1 MEEEFDSKKVPARFV
16 YCANENCP
24 VGAVCLR
31 RLAYTHVSKELA
43 TIHCVNLAALP
54 ADSAT
59 CPHFLPAIKVK
70 MAWGTSRLLEG
81 LPYEKALAIN
91 RDYPA
96 PRETHHA
103 PKTAAN
109 RRDLPV
115 LWHPYVAPIRPYNR
129 GIRLQVVPF
138 APSRHRHVSQK
149 VVGVGFS
156 PALVQAR
163 PRRGPTETH
172 GRSKGD
178 PGVV

>member
-1 MEEEFDSKKVPARFV
+1 MEEAFDSKKVPARFV

-70 MAWGTSRLLEG
+70 MAWGTSHLLEG

-91 RDYPA
+91 REVRALYPHTTFQ
-96 PRETHHA
+96 RI
-103 PKTAAN
+103 
-109 RRDLPV
+109 RRQEK
-115 LWHPYVAPIRPYNR
+115 PITPQKQRQIDAIFQYY
-129 GIRLQVVPF
+129 GIRT
-138 APSRHRHVSQK
+138 
-149 VVGVGFS
+149 S
-156 PALVQAR
+156 PQYDR
-163 PRRGPTETH
+163 ITEEYDF
-172 GRSKGD
+172 R
-178 PGVV
+178 